1 MKAAV
6 LEQFNEPLNVREMA
20 DPEPG
25 LGEVIVRTRA
35 AGICRTDLKIIEGV
49 IPTVKTPLIMGH
61 ELAGEVVAIGPGVG
75 GFEEGARVTVGLD
88 ITCGTCEYCKRGE
101 LDHCARLVRL
111 GLEQDGSLADLVR
124 VPAANLIEIPATVSF
139 AQAATIPDAV
149 GSPYHA
155 VLQRAEVRPGQT
167 VAVYGLGG
175 LGLIAVQVAVL
186 AGARVIAIARTKER
200 RQLAEELGATWSI
213 DPSDGDVS
221 DQIRGLT
228 DGLGVHAFIDLVG
241 IEGSVDQGVLSC
253 RKGGKVV
260 VVGYFVP
267 QLTAGMMRLVYDE
280 VSIMGSRG
288 STRSDLLEA
297 VALVGQGRIRP
308 VIGAELELD
317 AVNEGLDRLRQG
329 SVIGRAVVNFA

>member
-6 LEQFNEPLNVREMA
+6 LEQFKEPLAIREMP

-25 LGEVIVRTRA
+25 PGEVIVRTRA

-61 ELAGEVVAIGPGVG
+61 ELAGEVVGFGPDVR
-75 GFEEGARVTVGLD
+75 GFGHGERVAVGLD
-88 ITCGTCEYCKRGE
+88 ITCGTCAYCQRGE
-101 LDHCARLVRL
+101 LDHCANLVRL
-111 GLEQDGSLADLVR
+111 GLEQDGSLADYVR
-124 VPAANLIEIPATVSF
+124 VPAANLIQTPPTVSF
-139 AQAATIPDAV
+139 AQAATIPDAI

-155 VLQRAEVRPGQT
+155 VLNRAHVRPGQT

-175 LGLIAVQVAVL
+175 LGLSAVQVAVL
-186 AGARVIAIARTKER
+186 AGARVIAIARTKDR
-200 RQLAEELGATWSI
+200 RILAEELGASWSI
-213 DPSDGDVS
+213 DPSDGSVS
-221 DQIRGLT
+221 AQIRDLT

-267 QLTAGMMRLVYDE
+267 QLTATMMRLVYDE

-288 STRSDLLEA
+288 ATRGDLLE
-297 VALVGQGRIRP
+297 VMALVNQGRIQP
-308 VIGAELELD
+308 IIGAELELHE
-317 AVNEGLDRLRQG
+317 VNDGLDLLRKG
-329 SVIGRAVVNFA
+329 SVIGRAVVNFT

>member
-6 LEQFNEPLNVREMA
+6 LEQFNAPLNVTDAA

-35 AGICRTDLKIIEGV
+35 AGICRTDLKIIEGL

-61 ELAGEVVAIGPGVG
+61 ELAGEVVALGPGVR
-75 GFEEGARVTVGLD
+75 GFVEGARVTVGLD
-88 ITCGTCEYCKRGE
+88 ITCGTCEYCRRGE
-101 LDHCARLVRL
+101 LDHCAQLIRL
-111 GLEQDGSLADLVR
+111 GLEQDGSLADFVR
-124 VPAANLIEIPATVSF
+124 VPAANLIEIPDTVSF

-155 VLQRAEVRPGQT
+155 VLRRADVQPGQI

-175 LGLIAVQVAVL
+175 LGLVAVQVAVL

-200 RQLAEELGATWSI
+200 RQLAEELGAAWSI
-213 DPSDGDVS
+213 DPTEGDISV
-221 DQIRGLT
+221 QIRELT
-228 DGLGVHAFIDLVG
+228 GGLGVHAFIDLVG

-253 RKGGKVV
+253 RKGGSVV

-280 VSIMGSRG
+280 VSIIGSRG

-297 VALVGQGRIRP
+297 VALVGQGRIKP
-308 VIGAELELD
+308 VIGAELELE
-317 AVNEGLDRLRQG
+317 AVNEGLDRLREG